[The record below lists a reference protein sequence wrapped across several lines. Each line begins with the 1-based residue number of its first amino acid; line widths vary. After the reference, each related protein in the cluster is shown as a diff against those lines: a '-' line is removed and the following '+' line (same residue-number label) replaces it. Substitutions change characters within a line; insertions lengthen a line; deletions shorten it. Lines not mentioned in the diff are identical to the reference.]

1 MAKKEKTA
9 RTTLNSGRSCPTKLT
24 EDSKRV
30 LYGFLRSDKF
40 KADVVVPYNDYTE
53 KKMQYRPAVGGKP
66 RNGRAAAGQFL
77 TDKTIQI
84 IRDLQLVSSI
94 STPIAG
100 KFEKRTALINDSV
113 DNIRDHVMYAITD
126 INKGRPFVGWTYL
139 CTKVKKLK
147 VDTNPVIEDP
157 YDNVVSIASA
167 APTETLDTDKLTQG
181 EFIDEK
187 GNFTIEK
194 KDQKPE
200 EKPKAPKPGRTY
212 KRTPVKGDIEHKC
225 RTLNDE
231 VHDIRHY
238 QKVNQEILHK
248 EHEEILKA
256 LTILYEMG
264 QAQSRV
270 LSTLNDVFS
279 MWSTVWECKK
289 KKEEK
294 KDEAGTDNSA
304 R

>member
-40 KADVVVPYNDYTE
+40 KEDVVVPYNDYTA

-66 RNGRAAAGQFL
+66 LNGRAAAGQFL
-77 TDKTIQI
+77 TDRTIQI

-126 INKGRPFVGWTYL
+126 INKARPFVGWTYL

-147 VDTNPVIEDP
+147 VNTNPQLDDP
-157 YDNVVSIASA
+157 YKDMIKMASDTPPA
-167 APTETLDTDKLTQG
+167 SGLNLAKAKQLDMIG
-181 EFIDEK
+181 ENGEINIDVEKKDEK
-187 GNFTIEK
+187 GPDDKKAKNDRPNKNKNRDDSIEATMSRSRYWQK
-194 KDQKPE
+194 KD
-200 EKPKAPKPGRTY
+200 G
-212 KRTPVKGDIEHKC
+212 
-225 RTLNDE
+225 
-231 VHDIRHY
+231 
-238 QKVNQEILHK
+238 QEIK
-248 EHEEILKA
+248 EMLRNIDSKIENLSKSIGEYKSKFENIHAMEKA
-256 LTILYEMG
+256 N
-264 QAQSRV
+264 ARV
-270 LSTLNDVFS
+270 LSTLSDVLS
-279 MWSTVWECKK
+279 LYASVYDQKK
-289 KKEEK
+289 GKQE
-294 KDEAGTDNSA
+294 
-304 R
+304 

>member
-1 MAKKEKTA
+1 MAKNEKTA

-40 KADVVVPYNDYTE
+40 KTDVVVPYNDYTA
-53 KKMQYRPAVGGKP
+53 KKMQYKTAVGGKL

-77 TDKTIQI
+77 TDRTIQI

-113 DNIRDHVMYAITD
+113 DNVRDHVMYAITD

-167 APTETLDTDKLTQG
+167 APPETLDTDKLTQG

-212 KRTPVKGDIEHKC
+212 KRTPVKGDIEHEC

-238 QKVNQEILHK
+238 QIENQKILHK
-248 EHEEILKA
+248 EHEAIKSVLNDICEMEKA
-256 LTILYEMG
+256 N
-264 QAQSRV
+264 SRI
-270 LSTLNDVFS
+270 LSTLHDVFS
-279 MWSTVWECKK
+279 LWASVYDKK
-289 KKEEK
+289 KAKHK
-294 KDEAGTDNSA
+294 
-304 R
+304 

>member
-40 KADVVVPYNDYTE
+40 KADVVVPYNDYTA

-77 TDKTIQI
+77 TDRTIQI

-167 APTETLDTDKLTQG
+167 APPETLDTDKLTQG

-248 EHEEILKA
+248 EHEAIKSVLNDICEMEKA
-256 LTILYEMG
+256 N
-264 QAQSRV
+264 SRI
-270 LSTLNDVFS
+270 LSTLHDVFS
-279 MWSTVWECKK
+279 LWASVYDKK
-289 KKEEK
+289 KAKHK
-294 KDEAGTDNSA
+294 
-304 R
+304 

>member
-40 KADVVVPYNDYTE
+40 KADVVVPYNDYTA

-84 IRDLQLVSSI
+84 IRDLQLTSEI

-100 KFEKRTALINDSV
+100 KFEKRIALINDSV

-126 INKGRPFVGWTYL
+126 INKGRPFIGWTYT

-147 VDTNPVIEDP
+147 VETNPQLDDP
-157 YDNVVSIASA
+157 YANVVPAVADATPAESLAKA
-167 APTETLDTDKLTQG
+167 TQLDMIDKDGVINLG
-181 EFIDEK
+181 
-187 GNFTIEK
+187 IEK
-194 KDQKPE
+194 KEPVSETKPTG
-200 EKPKAPKPGRTY
+200 APKGGRKY
-212 KRTPVKGDIEHKC
+212 KRTPVNGDIEYEC
-225 RTLNDE
+225 RTLNEE
-231 VHDIRHY
+231 VHDIRHW
-238 QKVNQEILHK
+238 QKKNQEILHK
-248 EHEEILKA
+248 EHVAIKNVLNDICEMEKA
-256 LTILYEMG
+256 N
-264 QAQSRV
+264 SRI
-270 LSTLNDVFS
+270 LSTLHDVFS
-279 MWSTVWECKK
+279 LWASVYDKK
-289 KKEEK
+289 KAKHK
-294 KDEAGTDNSA
+294 
-304 R
+304 

>member
-40 KADVVVPYNDYTE
+40 KADVVVPYNDYTA

-77 TDKTIQI
+77 TDRTIQI

-167 APTETLDTDKLTQG
+167 APPETLDTDKLTQG

-248 EHEEILKA
+248 EHEAIKSVLND
-256 LTILYEMG
+256 ICEMEM
-264 QAQSRV
+264 ANSRIV
-270 LSTLNDVFS
+270 STLHVVFS
-279 MWSTVWECKK
+279 LWASVY
-289 KKEEK
+289 
-294 KDEAGTDNSA
+294 D
-304 R
+304 